1 MRIIGAANEF
11 WRVRLT
17 RIDEAGEPDLEWR
30 DDVLYRTP
38 PTEQPDYEERFSV
51 EAVLIEDYDT
61 VVCIATFDDRD
72 AAEAFKR
79 RVEED
84 LAEMTKSQFEAVYL
98 TPPDTCETDE
108 DPSTGTL

>member
-11 WRVRLT
+11 WRIRLT

-38 PTEQPDYEERFSV
+38 PAEQPAYRERYSV
-51 EAVLIEDYDT
+51 EAVQIEDYDT

-79 RVEED
+79 RVEQD
-84 LAEMTKSQFEAVYL
+84 LAEMTKRQFEAVYL
-98 TPPDTCETDE
+98 SVPGSCEDGE
-108 DPSTGTL
+108 DL